1 MSPVSIG
8 GGGGGAGATDH
19 GALTGLADDDHTQYT
34 TTAEATA
41 LADAAAAAVVDS
53 APGTLDTLNELA
65 AALGDD
71 ANFATTTANSLAGK
85 IPLSIIDAAG
95 DLIVGTA
102 DNTVGRLGLG
112 TALYVLRVNAAGNAL
127 EYAAAAAGGSDAT
140 FNRYA
145 FR

>member
-1 MSPVSIG
+1 MSPLYQPS
-8 GGGGGAGATDH
+8 GGAGVADH
-19 GALTGLADDDHTQYT
+19 GDLTGLADDDHTQYT
-34 TTAEATA
+34 SDVEVTA
-41 LADAAAAAVVDS
+41 LVDAAVAALVDA
-53 APGTLDTLNELA
+53 APGTLNTLNELA

-71 ANFATTTANSLAGK
+71 PNFATTTATTLAGK
-85 IPLSIIDAAG
+85 VPLSVIDAAG

-102 DNTVGRLGLG
+102 DNTAGRLGLG

-140 FNRYA
+140 FNRFA